1 MPKGKENR
9 IKIRKKSGISL
20 STETG
25 PRASIGQ
32 KQTCEVAKMY
42 QETDFGTAYRR
53 MIESLRQ
60 SPEEAERQ
68 FSAILYRLRRQED
81 PRRSALE
88 HRERAVN

>member
-1 MPKGKENR
+1 
-9 IKIRKKSGISL
+9 
-20 STETG
+20 
-25 PRASIGQ
+25 
-32 KQTCEVAKMY
+32 MY

-53 MIESLRQ
+53 MIGSLRQ